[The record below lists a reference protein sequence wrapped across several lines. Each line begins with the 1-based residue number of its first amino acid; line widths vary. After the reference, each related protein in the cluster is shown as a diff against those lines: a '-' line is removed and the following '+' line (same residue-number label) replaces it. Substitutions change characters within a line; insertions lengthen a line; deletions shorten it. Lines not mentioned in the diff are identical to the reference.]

1 MARRRQHASS
11 PSSAARHPQP
21 ARTAWRWLIGVA
33 GIVMLLVLG
42 RVGVGAVA
50 RWAAVQAL
58 EAGAVF
64 DAQGWVATAL
74 RVDSHDAR
82 AELIRAACLRHLQQ
96 LESWSHEVERARGH
110 GAPARLVEREI
121 RLANMSLG
129 DLQDEGRSLVGEGVA
144 AADVFAALVLGYL
157 SREEPEQ
164 ASRIVDGW
172 ARAAPDDVRHVFL
185 QGVIDRWL
193 SRPARAE
200 AAFRDVIDRRP
211 RHDLARIA
219 LARLLE
225 QQDRLTEACA
235 AYETLSVRAP
245 RDAAVALGLPRVLRK
260 LGQPQRAAAL
270 LREIVGRPDAPSGA
284 EVELGLA
291 ELECGDAAAAEG
303 WLADRPAGPD
313 EPQRLIAAATTAA
326 ARGDSARAATLFEQ
340 ADASTTRSARLHDLR
355 IRTLLDPADTTAA
368 GKLRSLSQE
377 AVRPGP
383 AADAPGGCSPLFVRH
398 CGGCHG
404 RAADGMGPS
413 ARYLFPRPRNLR
425 HDSFRLTSSSNGAAG
440 EADIRGVIRNGIPGT
455 SMPAH
460 THLTAAEVDALV
472 AEVQEVVRRGLR
484 ERLVAQALQAG
495 LDVPDEDELG
505 RIEASRLTPR
515 AAIVPVEFGAADP
528 ACLERGRRRFLESG
542 CQGCHG
548 TDGVGQ
554 IDVVVCDER
563 GERSRPRDLV
573 REPYKGGAEP
583 DMIFRRIR
591 WGMPGSGHPA
601 CPTLDDAAVVD
612 LVHYCRSLARE
623 PKRVLTNHEREQCA
637 TVRAYREAFPGNE

>member
-1 MARRRQHASS
+1 MTRHRQHASS
-11 PSSAARHPQP
+11 PPSAAARQP
-21 ARTAWRWLIGVA
+21 ARTVWRWLIGGA

-42 RVGVGAVA
+42 RVGAGAAA
-50 RWAAVQAL
+50 RRAAVQAL
-58 EAGAVF
+58 DAGAVF
-64 DAQGWVATAL
+64 DAQRWVDAAL
-74 RVDSHDAR
+74 RVDPGDAR
-82 AELIRAACLRHLQQ
+82 AELIRAACFRHLQQ
-96 LESWSHEVERARGH
+96 LESWSREVERARGH

-121 RLANMSLG
+121 RLANLSLG

-144 AADVFAALVLGYL
+144 AAEVFAALVLGYL

-172 ARAAPDDVRHVFL
+172 ARAAPDDVRHVYL
-185 QGVIDRWL
+185 RGVIERWL

-200 AAFRDVIDRRP
+200 EAFRDVIDRRP
-211 RHDLARIA
+211 RHDPARIA

-225 QQDRLTEACA
+225 QQDRLTDACGM
-235 AYETLSVRAP
+235 YESLSARGP
-245 RDAAVALGLPRVLRK
+245 RDDAVALGLPRVLRK

-284 EVELGLA
+284 DVELALA
-291 ELECGDAAAAEG
+291 EMESGDAAAAEG
-303 WLADRPAGPD
+303 WLADHPAGAED
-313 EPQRLIAAATTAA
+313 PQRLIAAATTAA
-326 ARGDSARAATLFEQ
+326 ARGDSERAATLFAK
-340 ADASTTRSARLHDLR
+340 ADATTARAARLHDLR

-368 GKLRSLSQE
+368 GNLRSLSQE
-377 AVRPGP
+377 PVRPGT
-383 AADAPGGCSPLFVRH
+383 AADSSAGCSPLFVRH

-404 RAADGMGPS
+404 RDADGMGPS

-440 EADIRGVIRNGIPGT
+440 EADIRGVIRHGIPGT

-460 THLTAAEVDALV
+460 AHLTAAEVDALV
-472 AEVQEVVRRGLR
+472 AEVQQVVRRGLR
-484 ERLVAQALQAG
+484 ERLVGQALQAG
-495 LDVPDEDELG
+495 LDVPDEEEIE
-505 RIEASRLTPR
+505 RIEVSRLTPR
-515 AAIVPVEFGAADP
+515 VAFVPEEFGAADP
-528 ACLERGRRRFLESG
+528 ACLERGRRRFLDSG

-554 IDVVVCDER
+554 IDAVVCDER

-573 REPYKGGAEP
+573 REPYKGGSEP
-583 DMIFRRIR
+583 AGIFRRIR

-601 CPTLDDAAVVD
+601 CPTLDDAALVD

-637 TVRAYREAFPGNE
+637 TVRAYRETFPGHE